1 MCTNIDIEIRKMTSD
16 HGTSFR
22 LVTYDV
28 EVVSGEELDRTV
40 KDIFV
45 VHDFNT
51 TLDLIS
57 ETLKLEI

>member
-1 MCTNIDIEIRKMTSD
+1 MCTNIDIEIRKMISD

-22 LVTYDV
+22 LVTFDV

>member
-1 MCTNIDIEIRKMTSD
+1 MCTNFDIEIRKMASD
-16 HGTSFR
+16 HGISFR
-22 LVTYDV
+22 LVTYDI

-45 VHDFNT
+45 VPDFNAT
-51 TLDLIS
+51 IDLIS